1 MTRVT
6 IFGPVTGAHGGSGVG
21 GVSTHTAELAAAL
34 PAFRVAVTV
43 AADNVMDP
51 TVRETPFGAVT
62 GVQGAFGRREAVR
75 TALAT
80 LPDSLAAFVRV
91 QADADRTAH
100 GIPLARAWSRA
111 SLLRVACERSRA
123 QVLHVQQPDFRPLY
137 ARWSGVR
144 VPTLLAVHGLGV
156 AAGEPDGPV
165 ARLVA
170 ANLAAADLTTAP
182 SRFLAHAAIA
192 LGAHPDRTHVVPNAV
207 DHELF
212 SPRDRVACREA
223 LGLDPARR
231 LVVFLGRAIP
241 MKGAPEL
248 LEAFAA
254 LHSRVPD
261 SQLAL
266 VGTLGVERPADA
278 TEHAEDPSSPIILRD
293 GAPREELPLWLG
305 AADVVAV
312 PSRYEGFGL
321 VALEALACARPLVVT
336 EVGGLAEV
344 VPAGTARFVPA
355 EAPQALTGALAWV
368 LEHPAE
374 AAIMAAAGPRT
385 ASAYSWRETARGYA
399 ALYSEL
405 AGRDT
410 RSASDS

>member
-6 IFGPVTGAHGGSGVG
+6 IFGPVTGTHGGSGVG

-34 PAFRVAVTV
+34 PAFGVNVTV
-43 AADNVMDP
+43 AADNV
-51 TVRETPFGAVT
+51 RETAVAGTSFGAVT
-62 GVQGAFGRREAVR
+62 GVQGAFGRREALR

-80 LPDSLAAFVRV
+80 LPDSLAALVRAR
-91 QADADRTAH
+91 ADADRTAH
-100 GIPLARAWSRA
+100 DIPLARAWSRA
-111 SLLRVACERSRA
+111 SLLRVACERARA
-123 QVLHVQQPDFRPLY
+123 QVLHIQQPDFRPLY

-156 AAGEPDGPV
+156 AAAEPDGPV

-182 SRFLAHAAIA
+182 SRFLADAAIA
-192 LGAHPDRTHVVPNAV
+192 LGADAERMHVVPNAV
-207 DHELF
+207 DHDLF
-212 SPRDRVACREA
+212 SPLDRDACREA
-223 LGLDPARR
+223 LGLDRTRR

-248 LEAFAA
+248 VEAFDT
-254 LHSRVPD
+254 LRSRVPGA
-261 SQLAL
+261 QLAL
-266 VGTLGVERPADA
+266 VGSLGIERPADA
-278 TEHAEDPSSPIILRD
+278 AEHAVDASAPIVLRD

-321 VALEALACARPLVVT
+321 VALEALACARPLVLT
-336 EVGGLAEV
+336 EVGGLTEV
-344 VPAGTARFVPA
+344 VPAETARFVPA
-355 EAPQALTGALAWV
+355 ERPDVLADALAWT

-385 ASAYSWRETARGYA
+385 ARAYSWRETARGYA

-405 AGRDT
+405 AEGSAR
-410 RSASDS
+410 RASDS